1 MLPLSEKRAISI
13 MSSIKKRFS
22 EKTQKFSYQA
32 TLELGKDANG
42 NRKRD
47 YHTFSSEADAKMFIK
62 EADVQL
68 YYGSFVKKSKA
79 TVKDVAEMWLT
90 YIEGKN
96 RKYNT
101 IRGYTTNVNKHI
113 LPSIGEIQIQKL
125 QPYHINDMIVQMQ
138 KRGLAATT
146 IWYAIRN
153 LKQILDY
160 AVNRQILRKSPF
172 YDIDLPKQVPFK
184 CNPYTTDELRELVQA
199 SIGTDLEWVLRI
211 EVETGL
217 RIGELLA
224 LKWSDIDFEKNTLT
238 VNGTVVY
245 IPKKGCQIDTPKN
258 VSSNRTIPV
267 SQSLI
272 DNLKWLKKIEKK
284 RLKAFKKKS
293 RIDDKTII
301 HNKNWMPCIP
311 SSISSRYSE
320 FLKENNL
327 RHIRFHDL
335 RHTHASLLYNEYDL
349 NITAIRDRLGHSR
362 ASTTMN
368 FYVSGT
374 SKQQL
379 SGVEKLNIDIYSD
392 DNNIVS

>member
-125 QPYHINDMIVQMQ
+125 QQYHINDMIV
-138 KRGLAATT
+138 
-146 IWYAIRN
+146 
-153 LKQILDY
+153 
-160 AVNRQILRKSPF
+160 
-172 YDIDLPKQVPFK
+172 
-184 CNPYTTDELRELVQA
+184 
-199 SIGTDLEWVLRI
+199 
-211 EVETGL
+211 
-217 RIGELLA
+217 
-224 LKWSDIDFEKNTLT
+224 
-238 VNGTVVY
+238 
-245 IPKKGCQIDTPKN
+245 
-258 VSSNRTIPV
+258 
-267 SQSLI
+267 
-272 DNLKWLKKIEKK
+272 
-284 RLKAFKKKS
+284 
-293 RIDDKTII
+293 
-301 HNKNWMPCIP
+301 
-311 SSISSRYSE
+311 
-320 FLKENNL
+320 
-327 RHIRFHDL
+327 
-335 RHTHASLLYNEYDL
+335 
-349 NITAIRDRLGHSR
+349 
-362 ASTTMN
+362 
-368 FYVSGT
+368 
-374 SKQQL
+374 
-379 SGVEKLNIDIYSD
+379 
-392 DNNIVS
+392 